1 MNKLITI
8 ITIIFSVSIN
18 SQSVLPDL
26 NLTILNGE
34 EISIRSIS
42 SDDKIAVVSLWATWC
57 VPCIKELDA
66 ISEYYEE
73 WKEEVNFDLYAISTD
88 DSRTIK
94 RVNAMV
100 NGKGWEYTIL
110 LDSNNELQR
119 ALGASTIPLTL
130 MTRRSGDQKNL
141 GVECRFLTTCF
152 VFEGV
157 TRPK

>member
-1 MNKLITI
+1 MKKLFILITF
-8 ITIIFSVSIN
+8 IFSLSIN
-18 SQSVLPDL
+18 SQSVLPDISL
-26 NLTILNGE
+26 NTLNGE
-34 EISIRSIS
+34 EINIQSIS
-42 SDDKIAVVSLWATWC
+42 SNDKIAVVSLWATWC

-73 WKEEVNFDLYAISTD
+73 WKDEVNFELYAVSTD

-100 NGKGWEYTIL
+100 NGKGWEYTVL

-130 MTRRSGDQKNL
+130 IIKNNKIVYRHSGYSA
-141 GVECRFLTTCF
+141 GVE
-152 VFEGV
+152 FELFD
-157 TRPK
+157 KIKELK

>member
-1 MNKLITI
+1 MKKLFILITF
-8 ITIIFSVSIN
+8 IFSLSIN
-18 SQSVLPDL
+18 SQSVLPDISL
-26 NLTILNGE
+26 NTLNGDK
-34 EISIRSIS
+34 INIQSIS
-42 SDDKIAVVSLWATWC
+42 SNDKIAVVSLWATWC

-73 WKEEVNFDLYAISTD
+73 WKDEVDFELYAVSTD

-100 NGKGWEYTIL
+100 NGKGWEYTVL

-130 MTRRSGDQKNL
+130 IVKNNKIVYRHSGYSA
-141 GVECRFLTTCF
+141 GVE
-152 VFEGV
+152 FELFD
-157 TRPK
+157 KIKELK